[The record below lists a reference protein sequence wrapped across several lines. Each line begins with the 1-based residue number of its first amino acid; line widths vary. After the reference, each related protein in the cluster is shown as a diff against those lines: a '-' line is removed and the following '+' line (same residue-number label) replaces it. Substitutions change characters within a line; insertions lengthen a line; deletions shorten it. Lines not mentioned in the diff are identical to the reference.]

1 MKNVVKKSGS
11 VFLKGFG
18 MGAASVVPGVSA
30 GTIALLTGIFPPL
43 MDSLD
48 SLSRK
53 NTWKSLFTGRFGEFW
68 KCVNGNFLLVLAL
81 GFAVSILALAKI
93 VKWGLVYWPVQ
104 TWSFFFG
111 LIVVSTVLML
121 YEIKNLC
128 WKDLPFILAGIAAG
142 VGIFLLTP
150 RNAPD
155 GLLYIFVCGAVSV
168 CTMLLPGI
176 SGSFVLQIMG
186 KYEYIM
192 GALDFQAVNWP
203 VVAVFGLGCVIGILA
218 FAKFLKWLMGKWEKQ
233 TLLILTGF
241 VIGSLFRIW
250 PYSDMQALREAQLL
264 RTGIESPLDLQIPG
278 AVLWCIMGAA
288 LVVIIQCLGSLA
300 SRKERQ

>member
-1 MKNVVKKSGS
+1 MNIFKKFGS

-30 GTIALLTGIFPPL
+30 GTIALLTGIFPIL

-48 SLSRK
+48 SISRK
-53 NTWKSLFTGRFGEFW
+53 RTWKALFSGRFGEFW
-68 KCVNGNFLLVLAL
+68 ICVNGSFLLALAA
-81 GFAVSILALAKI
+81 GFVVSILALAKL
-93 VKWGLVYWPVQ
+93 VKWGLEYWPVQ

-111 LIVVSTVLML
+111 LIVISTILML
-121 YEIKNLC
+121 KGIKNIRLAEI
-128 WKDLPFILAGIAAG
+128 LFILLGAGMG
-142 VGIFLLTP
+142 VGIFCLTP
-150 RNAPD
+150 HDAPD
-155 GLLYIFVCGAVSV
+155 TLLYIFVCGAVSV

-192 GALDFQAVNWP
+192 GALDFQAFNWP
-203 VVAVFGLGCVIGILA
+203 VLIAFASGCVIGILA

-250 PYSDMQALREAQLL
+250 PYSDMEALEAAQTL
-264 RTGIESPLDLQIPG
+264 RTGTCSPFDFQIPG
-278 AVLWCIMGAA
+278 AVLWCAIGMA
-288 LVVIIQCLGSLA
+288 LVLAIQFIGSR
-300 SRKERQ
+300 SGNGRQ